1 METVGPART
10 VSQALEL
17 LKSKGFDAAILDINL
32 GKETS
37 ELRIG
42 ATHDPYVWS
51 GRALQ
56 EG

>member
-1 METVGPART
+1 MVTVGPART

-17 LKSKGFDAAILDINL
+17 LKSKGCDATILDINL

-42 ATHDPYVWS
+42 ATH
-51 GRALQ
+51 
-56 EG
+56 

>member
-37 ELRIG
+37 ELRVG
-42 ATHDPYVWS
+42 ALFTPP
-51 GRALQ
+51 R
-56 EG
+56 